1 MAWKERN
8 GWFMNIMVYWMWIEN
23 ILMKMVKIKVYS
35 EKVNGPTKEKLT
47 DIIAVPIN
55 HWITLQ
61 NTHLK
66 GLPWF
71 LFTFQKA
78 ENTHFNTGT
87 NRKHLNNT

>member
-1 MAWKERN
+1 MKGKKWMIHEYYGILDVNWKHFDED
-8 GWFMNIMVYWMWIEN
+8 GE
-23 ILMKMVKIKVYS
+23 IKVYS

>member
-1 MAWKERN
+1 MIHEYFGILDVNWKHFDED
-8 GWFMNIMVYWMWIEN
+8 GE
-23 ILMKMVKIKVYS
+23 IKVYS
-35 EKVNGPTKEKLT
+35 EKVNGPTGEKLT
-47 DIIAVPIN
+47 EIIAVPIN